1 MTEPQPGV
9 SAPVALAFGTVG
21 FFALVVAGFGLL
33 SLATGDEVLPVT
45 GLGPLPG
52 IAAVVFAVAA
62 FVLTV
67 WAVVRRPAPRYSGVG
82 KMLGL
87 DNKWAFNIVKQVG
100 NYGESFDAHLKPL
113 GFERGLNNLWNK
125 GGLMYAPPI
134 R

>member
-67 WAVVRRPAPRYSGVG
+67 WAVVRRPAPRWDVDLTPCAGS
-82 KMLGL
+82 
-87 DNKWAFNIVKQVG
+87 
-100 NYGESFDAHLKPL
+100 SST
-113 GFERGLNNLWNK
+113 RGSRPPAVSTACASDPASAT
-125 GGLMYAPPI
+125 GGS
-134 R
+134 

>member
-67 WAVVRRPAPRYSGVG
+67 WAVVRRPAPRYTRGVLAKFFRNASSASRG
-82 KMLGL
+82 AVL
-87 DNKWAFNIVKQVG
+87 D
-100 NYGESFDAHLKPL
+100 SD
-113 GFERGLNNLWNK
+113 
-125 GGLMYAPPI
+125 
-134 R
+134 